1 MLDTGVGPA
10 VPPAVPLDTP
20 PSETVPAPARRLPRR
35 LLGARGAAGVA
46 AAISSAAGT
55 AGLALT
61 QAAPAAEAQ
70 TSPAPSGPQR
80 QWAMVIDLRKCE
92 GCTTIDKPAQCIE
105 ACQKAHHLPDGQQWI
120 RVVQERDQQ
129 GMSFFR
135 PIPCM
140 QCENAPCVRV
150 CPVGA
155 NFHSKQG
162 VVLVDHNKCIGCRM
176 CIAACPYDARVFNWT
191 EPKNPPAATFAS
203 YSPEYPLPH
212 RKGTVSKCMLC
223 AHNAAKGELPAC
235 ASGCPMGA
243 IYMGDLV
250 SDVATNGQEV
260 VRMSAFLKDNHAT
273 RYKEELGTRPRVYY
287 IPGHG
292 EAFGLKPDRPSAAG
306 AAHTGHPTGGAS
318 GASSATP
325 TATQRRA

>member
-1 MLDTGVGPA
+1 MLDSAVTPAHPIEPSPTG
-10 VPPAVPLDTP
+10 PPPDRP
-20 PSETVPAPARRLPRR
+20 PNASAKLPRR

-46 AAISSAAGT
+46 AAVSSAAGT
-55 AGLALT
+55 AAIALSRS
-61 QAAPAAEAQ
+61 APAAEAQ
-70 TSPAPSGPQR
+70 ASPKPAGPQR

-105 ACQKAHHLPDGQQWI
+105 ACQKAHHLPDDQQWI

-129 GMSFFR
+129 GMSFYR

-155 NFHSKQG
+155 NFHSKEG

-176 CIAACPYDARVFNWT
+176 CMAACPYDARVFNWS

-260 VRMSAFLKDNHAT
+260 VRMSAFLKEHHAT

-292 EAFGLKPDRPSAAG
+292 EAFGLKPDRVPAG
-306 AAHTGHPTGGAS
+306 ANGHATHPAS
-318 GASSATP
+318 GAPGATP
-325 TATQRRA
+325 TTAQRRA